1 MQMCNR
7 PQLLTRKVAQK
18 HLVEKQ
24 PFTQE
29 PRDCKKTPSVAL
41 QGMHQEGHSCFHG
54 ASFDPA
60 SSPHQRRVRP
70 PNTCRIHL
78 WKAGETNGKLLRAVR
93 LISVKFMFLQKQG
106 GETHRPKLSLNARC
120 IQFLQQFAT
129 VRRPQIAVGGETM
142 IHRHGNVR
150 AASEHPPSQTASAS
164 T

>member
-1 MQMCNR
+1 MCNR

-54 ASFDPA
+54 ASFDLA

-78 WKAGETNGKLLRAVR
+78 WKARETQWKLLRAVR
-93 LISVKFMFLQKQG
+93 LISVNLCSSKSRVEKPTDQSSALMPAAFNSCSNSRQCEDL
-106 GETHRPKLSLNARC
+106 RLRL
-120 IQFLQQFAT
+120 
-129 VRRPQIAVGGETM
+129 GGETM

-150 AASEHPPSQTASAS
+150 AASEHLPSQTASAS